1 MVGAQVLADCLRR
14 VRTRDTGGAFRERF
28 MLEAVLFYV
37 LAIAAVVAG
46 VAVVTRRNPISSA
59 VALVVCFFFLSA
71 MYVLLGAHF
80 VAVMQVL
87 VYAGAIMVLFI
98 FVIMLLNLRDDENT
112 NPIPIRPRAIVG
124 LGAVGLTGLGL
135 VQAIHAVSTHDLPGA
150 NAPGGT
156 IEAVGKAMFG
166 GAYLLP
172 FEVAS
177 AVLTVAMIGAVV
189 LAKRDI

>member
-1 MVGAQVLADCLRR
+1 
-14 VRTRDTGGAFRERF
+14 

-37 LAIAAVVAG
+37 LAVAAIVAG

-98 FVIMLLNLRDDENT
+98 FVIMLLNLRHDENE
-112 NPIPIRPRAIVG
+112 PPRQIKPRAIVG
-124 LGAVGLTGLGL
+124 LGAAGLTGLGIL
-135 VQAIHAVSTHDLPGA
+135 QALHAVSTANLPGA
-150 NAPGGT
+150 SEGGGT

-189 LAKRDI
+189 LAKREI